1 MRFLPEGK
9 IQVFEL
15 AQILGVNSAKLIT
28 LLGDLGVK
36 VADQTA
42 LVDASL
48 ESRLKGLIRRPTAGG
63 RGLAAAR
70 PEPTWL
76 TSLHWPKAARDEEEL
91 APEASAVGPRAPKG
105 AGVAETAESAVT
117 RAKPR
122 RAELLNTKEGAGET
136 EAQPSEPA
144 PRKGPVV
151 PLDDEFAVPVPR
163 TTEKGPGP
171 VLPSGRTPTPPP
183 PLPVRRPLGSPPASG
198 YAPVRPGGG
207 ASRPLGPSA
216 GPAGQE
222 RPRPAYPP
230 RQPGAYGP
238 RPGGPARPYGAPPA
252 GRPGFDR
259 PPAGRGPAGPDR
271 GFRPPGGPARDYPA
285 RGGPGGPARP
295 APGRS
300 PAPAGPG
307 AGRGA
312 TAPGRGPDTRGRR
325 GGGGAP
331 SRTRG
336 PRQAPAGRA
345 WQGDDDAERRV
356 ARGRHGRRGDV
367 APKVEEPA
375 LVRATEVV
383 IGGPIAVR
391 DLAER
396 MGVSGAE
403 LIKSL
408 IRLGIVASL
417 NQVLDPESARIA
429 VSEMGLVVH
438 AVQPEAVE
446 GEATPE
452 EKRPPVPEEDR
463 PEDLKARSPI
473 VTVMGHVDHG
483 KTSLLDAIRK
493 TNVTAGEAG
502 GITQHIGASTVEWN
516 GKRIVFLDTP
526 GHEAFT
532 AMRARG
538 AQVTDIAVL
547 VVAAD
552 DGVMPQ
558 TLEAINHARAAKV
571 PILVALNKI
580 DKDNALP
587 DRVKKQLSEIG
598 LASED
603 WGGNTVVVPVSAKV
617 GTGIN
622 DLLDMIL
629 LMAEMG
635 ELKANPDRRAR
646 GTVIETRLDKG
657 LGPVAS
663 VLVQSGTLRVGDPI
677 LAGTA
682 FGRVRAMADDKGQR
696 LEEAG
701 PATPVEVTGLDELPA
716 AGDVFRVLADE
727 KMAREIAAQRD
738 LKRRVQEL
746 GGGQAATSLEDLFRR
761 AIEGEKKQLNLV
773 LKADVQGSL
782 EALKQSFEKLEEP
795 EVGIEII
802 HTGVGGVR
810 ETDVMLA
817 AASDAIIIAFNVTP
831 DPGAR
836 QAAEQRRVDVRTYR
850 IIYDAINDVKAAL
863 KGLRAPI
870 YKEVVL
876 GHATIRQLFKIPKV
890 GTIAGC
896 YVTDGKIARKNKLRV
911 VRDGVIVHDGPIA
924 SLRHVKDDV
933 RDVATGFECGIG
945 LEGFQDIKEGD
956 ILEAFAMEEVAR

>member
-1 MRFLPEGK
+1 
-9 IQVFEL
+9 
-15 AQILGVNSAKLIT
+15 
-28 LLGDLGVK
+28 
-36 VADQTA
+36 
-42 LVDASL
+42 
-48 ESRLKGLIRRPTAGG
+48 
-63 RGLAAAR
+63 
-70 PEPTWL
+70 
-76 TSLHWPKAARDEEEL
+76 
-91 APEASAVGPRAPKG
+91 
-105 AGVAETAESAVT
+105 
-117 RAKPR
+117 
-122 RAELLNTKEGAGET
+122 
-136 EAQPSEPA
+136 
-144 PRKGPVV
+144 
-151 PLDDEFAVPVPR
+151 
-163 TTEKGPGP
+163 
-171 VLPSGRTPTPPP
+171 
-183 PLPVRRPLGSPPASG
+183 
-198 YAPVRPGGG
+198 
-207 ASRPLGPSA
+207 
-216 GPAGQE
+216 
-222 RPRPAYPP
+222 
-230 RQPGAYGP
+230 
-238 RPGGPARPYGAPPA
+238 
-252 GRPGFDR
+252 
-259 PPAGRGPAGPDR
+259 
-271 GFRPPGGPARDYPA
+271 
-285 RGGPGGPARP
+285 
-295 APGRS
+295 
-300 PAPAGPG
+300 
-307 AGRGA
+307 
-312 TAPGRGPDTRGRR
+312 
-325 GGGGAP
+325 
-331 SRTRG
+331 
-336 PRQAPAGRA
+336 
-345 WQGDDDAERRV
+345 V

-367 APKVEEPA
+367 ALKVEEPA

-391 DLAER
+391 VLAER

-417 NQVLDPESARIA
+417 NQILDTESARIA

-438 AVQPEAVE
+438 AAQPEAVE

-463 PEDLKARSPI
+463 PEDLKSRSPI

-502 GITQHIGASTVEWN
+502 GITQHIGASTVEWS

-580 DKDNALP
+580 DKVNALP

-603 WGGNTVVVPVSAKV
+603 WGGKTVVVPVSAKV
-617 GTGIN
+617 GTGID

-629 LMAEMG
+629 LVAEMG
-635 ELKANPDRRAR
+635 ELKANPGRRAR
-646 GTVIETRLDKG
+646 GIVIETRLDKG

-716 AGDVFRVLADE
+716 AGDVFQVLADE

-738 LKRRVQEL
+738 IKRRAQEL

-870 YKEVVL
+870 YREVVL

-896 YVTDGKIARKNKLRV
+896 YVTDGKITRKNRLRV

-933 RDVATGFECGIG
+933 RDIAAGFECGIG
-945 LEGFQDIKEGD
+945 LENFQDVKEGD
-956 ILEAFAMEEVAR
+956 VLEAFAMEEVSR